1 MVKEGCGQR
10 RGEGENQG
18 KDVVGRVEGEG
29 GRQ

>member
-1 MVKEGCGQR
+1 MVKEGRGQR
-10 RGEGENQG
+10 RGEDENQG